1 MMRACSDIHQQKL
14 PPPSKQGLMAL
25 TAIYSEKLSVPK
37 NKPMI

>member
-1 MMRACSDIHQQKL
+1 MMRACSDIHQQN
-14 PPPSKQGLMAL
+14 PPSKQGLMAL